1 MNPFLAT
8 SSLLLGNIH
17 YRILFVSTDII
28 FFLLPTIDFYRYRA
42 FICLQLLVIVFS
54 REVHHIEN
62 SHTPHKV
69 LRRTT
74 HTYRFHSHRHRSH
87 TAPGRYLLAS
97 AYAFACTPEITHLYC
112 VLHTNLR
119 RKLFSNHAGS
129 QWRLHGI
136 NNCSSRRTELCC
148 SCIYFL
154 ASSFSCCCLFSIPSS
169 WFHLCSTCNVFL
181 DIARCLVF
189 TIYNHVRDV
198 VRPGKWISR
207 VHIFT

>member
-69 LRRTT
+69 LRRTM

-119 RKLFSNHAGS
+119 RKLFFKPRRIAVETPRNQQLFFASHWTLLFMHLFFSIIIFLLLLVLDSIIMVPSLQHLQRLSWYRSMLGIYNLQSRA
-129 QWRLHGI
+129 WRG
-136 NNCSSRRTELCC
+136 SSR
-148 SCIYFL
+148 
-154 ASSFSCCCLFSIPSS
+154 
-169 WFHLCSTCNVFL
+169 
-181 DIARCLVF
+181 
-189 TIYNHVRDV
+189 
-198 VRPGKWISR
+198 
-207 VHIFT
+207 

>member
-54 REVHHIEN
+54 REVQHIEN

-69 LRRTT
+69 LRRTM

-119 RKLFSNHAGS
+119 RKLFFKP
-129 QWRLHGI
+129 
-136 NNCSSRRTELCC
+136 RRIAVETPRNQQLFFA
-148 SCIYFL
+148 SHWTLLFMHLFL